1 MTTPEAR
8 GGRSFAA
15 DPVVETPGELSPIW
29 AAQLVSCVVD
39 ENVGLPDAA
48 VLTFR
53 DPDHEFLQSTGITIG
68 TPLKVSV
75 VTVSG
80 QARERLFNGE
90 VTGMEVDRDSTGS
103 FTVVR
108 AYSKAHRLQRGRK
121 VVAYRNMTASAIVRK
136 VAAGAGLTCGTV
148 EAAPVTYK
156 QLSQANVSDWDFLQ
170 FLAGES
176 GAQVRVDD
184 KGVLQFTKPEK
195 ASGAPAPST
204 PATRNPMVLEYG
216 RNLLALR
223 ASLSAADGAS
233 QVEVRGWDV
242 ITKKPLV
249 ARKPSVNSDTVVPGL
264 SPALAARFGKSS
276 KLTVT
281 DTPYRTQ
288 AETTAVADAVADQVS
303 AGFGELE
310 VLAEGNPRLRA
321 GKPVALGNVGQAF
334 SGKYTATAV
343 QHVLEP
349 HGGYRT
355 TVWVSA
361 SPDRSLTG
369 LVTGANAP
377 GRGPRMPGLAIGVVT
392 DVREQGGAQNG
403 GVRLKFPWLDDTYVT
418 DWVRTVQWGGKGG
431 GGVVSPEV
439 NDEVLVGFEQGLLD
453 SPYVIGGLY
462 NGVDKPSPHD
472 IPLIDKTTGKVNRRS
487 IVSRSG
493 HRVELLDARAP
504 GRSGV
509 RLRSADERLEVF
521 LDNRRDRI
529 ELTVY
534 AAKGGTKPLS
544 SVVLDKNGIT
554 LDARQGDVSVS
565 GRNVDINGRVGVKIG
580 GRTVDIDGSQYVNIK
595 GRTGVTVDGGLLGV
609 LKAKLIRIN

>member
-15 DPVVETPGELSPIW
+15 DPVIETPGELPRIW

-39 ENVGLPDAA
+39 ENMGLPDAA

-53 DPDHEFLQSTGITIG
+53 DPDHEFLRATGITIG
-68 TPLKVSV
+68 TPVRVSV

-80 QARERLFNGE
+80 QARERLFDGE
-90 VTGMEVDRDSTGS
+90 VTGLEVDRDRTGS

-108 AYSKAHRLQRGRK
+108 AYSRAHRLQRGRK
-121 VVAYRNMTASAIVRK
+121 VVAYRNMTAEAIVRK
-136 VAAGAGLTCGTV
+136 VAAGAGLACGRV
-148 EAAPVTYK
+148 EAAPVTYG

-170 FLAGES
+170 YLAQES
-176 GAQVRVDD
+176 GAQVHVDD
-184 KGVLQFTKPEK
+184 KGLLHFAPPQK

-204 PATRNPMVLEYG
+204 SATRNPMVLEYG

-242 ITKKPLV
+242 TTKRPLV
-249 ARKPSVNSDTVVPGL
+249 ARAPSVESDTVVPGL
-264 SPALAARFGKSS
+264 SPALSARFGRSS

-288 AETTAVADAVADQVS
+288 AETTAAADATAAHVS
-303 AGFGELE
+303 ASFGELE
-310 VLAEGNPRLRA
+310 AVVEGNPRLRA
-321 GKPVALGNVGQAF
+321 GLPVALGNVGQAF
-334 SGKYTATAV
+334 SGRYTATAV

-377 GRGPRMPGLAIGVVT
+377 ARSPRMPGLAIGVVT
-392 DVREQGGAQNG
+392 DVREPGGSQNG
-403 GVRLKFPWLDDTYVT
+403 AVRLKFPWLDDTYVT

-462 NGVDKPSPHD
+462 NGVDTPSAHD
-472 IPLIDKTTGKVNRRS
+472 VPLVDGTSGRVNRRS
-487 IVSRSG
+487 LVSRSG

-504 GRSGV
+504 GPSGV

-521 LDNRRDRI
+521 LDDRRDRI

-534 AAKGGTKPLS
+534 AGRTRQALT
-544 SVVLDKNGIT
+544 SVRLDRKGIT
-554 LDARQGDVSVS
+554 LDAGRGDVSVS
-565 GRNVDINGRVGVKIG
+565 GRNVDIQGRVGVNVA
-580 GRTVDIDGSQYVNIK
+580 GRKVRVSGSSE
-595 GRTGVTVDGGLLGV
+595 VTVDGGLLGV

>member
-1 MTTPEAR
+1 MSTAVER

-15 DPVVETPGELSPIW
+15 DPIVETPAELPPVW

-53 DPDHEFLQSTGITIG
+53 DPDHEFLQKTGITIG

-80 QARERLFNGE
+80 QARERLFTGE
-90 VTGMEVDRDSTGS
+90 VTALELDRDRTGS

-121 VVAYRNMTASAIVRK
+121 VVAYRNMTAAAIVRK
-136 VAAGAGLTCGTV
+136 VAAGAGLVCGTV
-148 EAAPVTYK
+148 QAAPVTYR

-170 FLAGES
+170 FLAAES

-184 KGVLQFTKPEK
+184 KGLLQFTKPEK

-204 PATRNPMVLEYG
+204 SATRNPMVLEYG

-223 ASLSAADGAS
+223 ASLSAADGAQ

-242 ITKKPLV
+242 TTKRPLV
-249 ARKPSVNSDTVVPGL
+249 AARPSVDSDAVVPGL
-264 SPALAARFGKSS
+264 SPAFAARFGRS

-288 AETTAVADAVADQVS
+288 AETKAVADAVADQVS

-310 VLAEGNPRLRA
+310 VLAEGNPKLRA

-377 GRGPRMPGLAIGVVT
+377 SRGPRIPGLAIGVVT
-392 DVREQGGAQNG
+392 DVREPGGSESGA
-403 GVRLKFPWLDDTYVT
+403 VKLKFPWLDDTYVT

-472 IPLIDKTTGKVNRRS
+472 VPLIDRTTGKVNRRS
-487 IVSRSG
+487 FVSRSG

-504 GRSGV
+504 DRSGV
-509 RLRSADERLEVF
+509 RLMTADEHMEVF
-521 LDNRRDRI
+521 LDDRRDRI

-534 AAKGGTKPLS
+534 SGRGKARQPLS
-544 SVVLDKNGIT
+544 SVVLDKKGIT
-554 LDARQGDVSVS
+554 LDAGRGDVSVS
-565 GRNVDINGRVGVKIG
+565 GRNVDIQGRVDVKVG
-580 GRTVDIDGSQYVNIK
+580 GRNVNVTGSS
-595 GRTGVTVDGGLLGV
+595 GVTVDGGLLGV

>member
-1 MTTPEAR
+1 MTAGAR
-8 GGRSFAA
+8 DGRSFAA
-15 DPVVETPGELSPIW
+15 DPIVEAPGELPPAW

-53 DPDHEFLQSTGITIG
+53 DPDHEFLRKTGITIG

-75 VTVSG
+75 VTVTG

-90 VTGMEVDRDSTGS
+90 VTALEVDRDRTGS

-136 VAAGAGLTCGTV
+136 VAAGAGLACGTV
-148 EAAPVTYK
+148 QAAPVTYQ
-156 QLSQANVSDWDFLQ
+156 QLSQANVSDWEFLQ
-170 FLAGES
+170 FLAAES

-184 KGVLQFTKPEK
+184 KGLLQFTKPQK

-204 PATRNPMVLEYG
+204 SATRNPMVLEYG

-223 ASLSAADGAS
+223 ASLSAADGAQ

-242 ITKKPLV
+242 TTKRPLV
-249 ARKPSVNSDTVVPGL
+249 ARMPSVNSDTVVPGL
-264 SPALAARFGKSS
+264 SPALAARFGTSS

-288 AETTAVADAVADQVS
+288 AETKAVADAVADQVG

-310 VLAEGNPRLRA
+310 AVAEGNPLLRA

-334 SGKYTATAV
+334 SGRYTATAV

-377 GRGPRMPGLAIGVVT
+377 ARGPRMPGLAIGVVT
-392 DVREQGGAQNG
+392 DVREPGGAENG
-403 GVRLKFPWLDDTYVT
+403 AVKLTFPWLDDTYTT

-472 IPLIDKTTGKVNRRS
+472 VPLIDKTTGKVNRRS
-487 IVSRSG
+487 FVSRSG
-493 HRVELLDARAP
+493 HRMELLDARAP
-504 GRSGV
+504 GLSGV
-509 RLRSADERLEVF
+509 RLVSADERLEVR
-521 LDNRRDRI
+521 LDQRRGRI

-534 AAKGGTKPLS
+534 ARKGSSPLS
-544 SVVLDKNGIT
+544 SVVLDKKGIT
-554 LDARQGDVSVS
+554 LDAGRGDVSVS
-565 GRNVDINGRVGVKIG
+565 GRNVDIQGRVGVTIG
-580 GRTVDIDGSQYVNIK
+580 GRDVNIS
-595 GRTGVTVDGGLLGV
+595 GSSGVTVDGGLLGV
-609 LKAKLIRIN
+609 LKAKLIKIN

>member
-1 MTTPEAR
+1 MSTAVER

-15 DPVVETPGELSPIW
+15 DPIVETPAELPQIW
-29 AAQLVSCVVD
+29 AAQLVNCVVD

-53 DPDHEFLQSTGITIG
+53 DPDHEFLQKTGITIG

-80 QARERLFNGE
+80 QARELLFSGE
-90 VTGMEVDRDSTGS
+90 VTALELDRDRTGS

-121 VVAYRNMTASAIVRK
+121 VVAYRNMTAAAIVRK
-136 VAAGAGLTCGTV
+136 VAAGAGLVCGTV
-148 EAAPVTYK
+148 QAAPVTYQ

-170 FLAGES
+170 FLAAES

-184 KGVLQFTKPEK
+184 KGLLQFTKPEK

-223 ASLSAADGAS
+223 ASLSAADGAQ

-242 ITKKPLV
+242 TTKRPLV
-249 ARKPSVNSDTVVPGL
+249 AARPSVDSDTVVPGL
-264 SPALAARFGKSS
+264 SPALAARFGKS

-288 AETTAVADAVADQVS
+288 AETKAVADAVADQVS

-310 VLAEGNPRLRA
+310 VLAEGNPKLRA

-377 GRGPRMPGLAIGVVT
+377 SRGPRIPGLAIGVVT
-392 DVREQGGAQNG
+392 DVREPGGAESG
-403 GVRLKFPWLDDTYVT
+403 AVKLKFPWLDDTYVT

-472 IPLIDKTTGKVNRRS
+472 VPLIDKTTGKVNRRS
-487 IVSRSG
+487 VVSRSG

-509 RLRSADERLEVF
+509 RLMTADEHMEVF
-521 LDNRRDRI
+521 LDDRRDRI

-534 AAKGGTKPLS
+534 SGKGKARQPLS
-544 SVVLDKNGIT
+544 SVVLDKKGIT
-554 LDARQGDVSVS
+554 LDAGRGDVSVS
-565 GRNVDINGRVGVKIG
+565 GRNVDIQGRVDVKVG
-580 GRTVDIDGSQYVNIK
+580 GRNVNVTGSS
-595 GRTGVTVDGGLLGV
+595 GVTVDGGLLGV

>member
-1 MTTPEAR
+1 MSER
-8 GGRSFAA
+8 GGRAFAA
-15 DPVVETPGELSPIW
+15 DPVIEAPGELPPSW
-29 AAQLVSCVVD
+29 AAQVVSCVVD

-48 VLTFR
+48 VVTFR
-53 DPDHEFLQSTGITIG
+53 DPDHEFLAATGITIG

-75 VTVSG
+75 VTASG
-80 QARERLFNGE
+80 QSRERLFSGE
-90 VTGMEVDRDSTGS
+90 VTALEIDRDRTGS

-136 VAAGAGLTCGTV
+136 VAAGAGLAVGKV
-148 EAAPVTYK
+148 EAAPITYK

-184 KGVLQFTKPEK
+184 KGLLQFVKPKK

-204 PATRNPMVLEYG
+204 SAVRSPLVLEYG
-216 RNLLALR
+216 RNLIALN

-242 ITKKPLV
+242 ANKKPLKSP
-249 ARKPSVNSDTVVPGL
+249 KPSVVSDTVVPGL
-264 SPALAARFGKSS
+264 APQAAARFGKS

-281 DTPYRTQ
+281 DTPYRTL
-288 AETTAVADAVADQVS
+288 AETNAVADAVADHVS
-303 AGFGELE
+303 AGFAELE
-310 VLAEGNPRLRA
+310 ILAEGNPLLRA
-321 GKPVALGNVGQAF
+321 GKPVALGNVGKAF

-349 HGGYRT
+349 QGGYRT
-355 TVWVSA
+355 RVWVSA
-361 SPDRSLTG
+361 SPDRSVTG

-377 GRGPRMPGLAIGVVT
+377 SRGPRMPGLAIGVVT
-392 DVREQGGAQNG
+392 DVRDPAGGERGA
-403 GVRLKFPWLDDTYVT
+403 VRLKFPWLDDTYVT

-462 NGVDKPSPHD
+462 NGVDQPSQHD
-472 IPLIDKTTGKVNRRS
+472 VPLIDKTTGKVNRRS
-487 IVSRSG
+487 VVSRSG

-504 GRSGV
+504 GPSGV
-509 RLRSADERLEVF
+509 RLRTADERLEVF
-521 LDNRRDRI
+521 LDERRGRI

-534 AAKGGTKPLS
+534 ARGKQALT
-544 SVVLDKNGIT
+544 SVVLDREGIT
-554 LDARQGDVSVS
+554 LDAGRGDVNVS
-565 GRNVDINGRVGVKIG
+565 GRNVDIQGQLGVKIG
-580 GRTVDIDGSQYVNIK
+580 GRNVSVDGT
-595 GRTGVTVDGGLLGV
+595 TGVTIDGGLLGV

>member
-1 MTTPEAR
+1 VTTPEAR

-15 DPVVETPGELSPIW
+15 DPVIQTPAELPQIW
-29 AAQLVSCVVD
+29 AAQLASCVVD

-53 DPDHEFLQSTGITIG
+53 DPDHEFLQATGITIG
-68 TPLKVSV
+68 TPLQVSV

-80 QARERLFNGE
+80 QARERLFSGE
-90 VTGMEVDRDSTGS
+90 VTALELDRDGTGS

-121 VVAYRNMTASAIVRK
+121 VVAYRNMTAAAIVRE
-136 VAAGAGLTCGTV
+136 VAAGAGLACGKV
-148 EAAPVTYK
+148 EAAPVTYE

-176 GAQVRVDD
+176 GAQVHVDD
-184 KGVLQFTKPEK
+184 KGLLQFAKPQK
-195 ASGAPAPST
+195 ASRAPALST

-223 ASLSAADGAS
+223 ASLSAADGAQ

-242 ITKKPLV
+242 TTKRPLV

-264 SPALAARFGKSS
+264 SPEFAARFGKSS

-281 DTPYRTQ
+281 DTPYRTH
-288 AETTAVADAVADQVS
+288 AETKAVADAMAAQVS

-310 VLAEGNPRLRA
+310 AVVEGNPKLRA
-321 GKPVALGNVGQAF
+321 GEPMTLGNVGQAF

-343 QHVLEP
+343 RHVLEP

-377 GRGPRMPGLAIGVVT
+377 SRGPRMPGLAIGVVT
-392 DVREQGGAQNG
+392 DVREPGGAETG
-403 GVRLKFPWLDDTYVT
+403 AVRLKFPWLDDTYVT
-418 DWVRTVQWGGKGG
+418 DWVRTVQWGGRGG
-431 GGVVSPEV
+431 GGVVGPEV

-472 IPLIDKTTGKVNRRS
+472 VPLIDKTTGKVNRRS

-509 RLRSADERLEVF
+509 RLMSADERLEVF

-534 AAKGGTKPLS
+534 AQKGRRQPLT
-544 SVVLDKNGIT
+544 SVLLDKNGIT
-554 LDARQGDVSVS
+554 LDAGRGDVSVS
-565 GRNVDINGRVGVKIG
+565 GRNVDIQGRVGVKIG
-580 GRTVDIDGSQYVNIK
+580 GRTVSVNGSSD
-595 GRTGVTVDGGLLGV
+595 VTVDGGLLGV
-609 LKAKLIRIN
+609 LRAKLIRIN

>member
-1 MTTPEAR
+1 MTTEAR
-8 GGRSFAA
+8 GRLFAA
-15 DPVVETPGELSPIW
+15 DPVVGTPAELPQIW

-48 VLTFR
+48 QLTFR
-53 DPDHEFLQSTGITIG
+53 DPDHEFLQATGITMG
-68 TPLKVSV
+68 TPLNVSV

-80 QARERLFNGE
+80 KASERLFNGE
-90 VTGMEVDRDSTGS
+90 VTALELDRDSTGS

-121 VVAYRNMTASAIVRK
+121 VVAYRNMTGSAIVRQ
-136 VAAGAGLTCGTV
+136 VAAGAGLACGTV
-148 EAAPVTYK
+148 DAGKIVYK

-170 FLAGES
+170 FLAAES
-176 GAQVRVDD
+176 GALVRVDD
-184 KGVLQFTKPEK
+184 KGLLQFTKPVK
-195 ASGAPAPST
+195 ASGAPAPTTSSS
-204 PATRNPMVLEYG
+204 RNPMVLEYG
-216 RNLLALR
+216 ANLLALR

-242 ITKKPLV
+242 TNKKPLTSP
-249 ARKPSVNSDTVVPGL
+249 APSVISETVLPGL
-264 SPALAARFGKSS
+264 SPQFASARFGKSA
-276 KLTVT
+276 KLAVT
-281 DTPYRTQ
+281 DTPYRTM
-288 AETTAVADAVADQVS
+288 AETAAVAKSVAGQVS
-303 AGFGELE
+303 ARFAELE
-310 VLAEGNPRLRA
+310 AVAEGNPQLRA

-343 QHVLEP
+343 RHVLEP

-369 LVTGANAP
+369 LVTGTDAP
-377 GRGPRMPGLAIGVVT
+377 GRGSRMPGLAIGVVT
-392 DVREQGGAQNG
+392 DVQEIGGAESG
-403 GVRLKFPWLDDTYVT
+403 SVKLKFPWLDDTYTT

-431 GGVVSPEV
+431 GGVFSPEV

-472 IPLIDKTTGKVNRRS
+472 KVPLIDKTTGKVNRRS

-493 HRVELLDARAP
+493 HRMELLDARAP

-509 RLRSADERLEVF
+509 RLTTANERLEVF
-521 LDNRRDRI
+521 LDDRRDRI
-529 ELTVY
+529 EVIVY
-534 AAKGGTKPLS
+534 AQKDRRRPLT
-544 SVVLDKNGIT
+544 SVVLDKKGIT
-554 LDARQGDVSVS
+554 LDAGRGDVSVS
-565 GRNVDINGRVGVKIG
+565 GRNVDIQGKVGVTIG
-580 GRTVDIDGSQYVNIK
+580 GRKVSVN
-595 GRTGVTVDGGLLGV
+595 GRADVTVDGGLLAV
-609 LKAKLIRIN
+609 LKARLIRIN

>member
-1 MTTPEAR
+1 MSPAGER
-8 GGRSFAA
+8 DGRSFAA
-15 DPVVETPGELSPIW
+15 DPVVEAPGELPPTW

-53 DPDHEFLQSTGITIG
+53 DPDHEFLKKTGITIG

-75 VTVSG
+75 VTVTG
-80 QARERLFNGE
+80 TARERLFNGE
-90 VTGMEVDRDSTGS
+90 VTALEVDRDRTGS

-136 VAAGAGLTCGTV
+136 VAAGAGLACGTV
-148 EAAPVTYK
+148 QAAPVTYK

-170 FLAGES
+170 FLAAES

-184 KGVLQFTKPEK
+184 KGMLQFTKPKK

-204 PATRNPMVLEYG
+204 SAAKNPLVLEYG

-223 ASLSAADGAS
+223 ASLSASDGAS

-242 ITKKPLV
+242 TTKRPLV
-249 ARKPSVNSDTVVPGL
+249 AKKPSVKSDTVVPGL
-264 SPALAARFGKSS
+264 SPALAAKFGKSS

-288 AETTAVADAVADQVS
+288 AETKAVADAVADQVS
-303 AGFGELE
+303 AGFAELE
-310 VLAEGNPRLRA
+310 VLAEGNPLLRA

-349 HGGYRT
+349 HGGFRT

-377 GRGPRMPGLAIGVVT
+377 SRGPRMPGLAIGVVT
-392 DVREQGGAQNG
+392 DVREPAGAENG
-403 GVRLKFPWLDDTYVT
+403 SVKLKFPWLDDTYTT
-418 DWVRTVQWGGKGG
+418 DWVRTVQMGGKGG

-472 IPLIDKTTGKVNRRS
+472 VPLIDKTSGKVNRRS

-493 HRVELLDARAP
+493 HRMELLDARTK
-504 GRSGV
+504 SGL
-509 RLRSADERLEVF
+509 RLVTADELLEVF
-521 LDNRRDRI
+521 LDDRMNRI
-529 ELTVY
+529 EVTVY
-534 AAKGGTKPLS
+534 SGKGRARTART
-544 SVVLDKNGIT
+544 SVVLDSKGIT
-554 LDARQGDVSVS
+554 LDAKMGNVTVKGRQ
-565 GRNVDINGRVGVKIG
+565 VDINGTNGVN
-580 GRTVDIDGSQYVNIK
+580 IDGRSVNVTGK
-595 GRTGVTVDGGLLGV
+595 TGVTVDGGLLGV
-609 LKAKLIRIN
+609 LKARLIKIN

>member
-1 MTTPEAR
+1 MTAETR
-8 GGRSFAA
+8 GRLFAA
-15 DPVVETPGELSPIW
+15 DPVVETPAELPQIW

-48 VLTFR
+48 QLTFR
-53 DPDHEFLQSTGITIG
+53 DPDHEFLQATGITIG

-80 QARERLFNGE
+80 QARELLFNGE
-90 VTGMEVDRDSTGS
+90 VTALELDRDSTGS

-136 VAAGAGLTCGTV
+136 VAAGAGLACGTV
-148 EAAPVTYK
+148 QAAPVTYK

-176 GAQVRVDD
+176 GALVRVDD
-184 KGVLQFTKPEK
+184 KGLLQFTKPVK

-204 PATRNPMVLEYG
+204 SSSRDPMVLEYG
-216 RNLLALR
+216 ANLLALR

-242 ITKKPLV
+242 TTKKPLV
-249 ARKPSVNSDTVVPGL
+249 SRQPSVTSDTVVPGL
-264 SPALAARFGKSS
+264 SPALAAARFGKSA

-281 DTPYRTQ
+281 DTPYRTLS
-288 AETTAVADAVADQVS
+288 ETTAVAGAVSDQVS

-310 VLAEGNPRLRA
+310 AVAEGNPQLRA

-355 TVWVSA
+355 TVWVGA
-361 SPDRSLTG
+361 GPDRSLTG
-369 LVTGANAP
+369 LVAGADAP
-377 GRGPRMPGLAIGVVT
+377 GRGARLPGLAIGVVT
-392 DVREQGGAQNG
+392 DIREIGGAEAG
-403 GVRLKFPWLDDTYVT
+403 SVKLKFPWLDDTYTT

-431 GGVVSPEV
+431 GGVFSPEV

-462 NGVDKPSPHD
+462 NGVDKPSPHKV
-472 IPLIDKTTGKVNRRS
+472 PLIDNATGKVNRRS
-487 IVSRSG
+487 VVSRSG
-493 HRVELLDARAP
+493 HRMELLDARAP
-504 GRSGV
+504 GQSGL
-509 RLRSADERLEVF
+509 RLVSGDERLEVS
-521 LDNRRDRI
+521 LDQRRGRI

-534 AAKGGTKPLS
+534 AGKGRQPLT
-544 SVVLDKNGIT
+544 SVLLDKKGIT
-554 LDARQGDVSVS
+554 LDAGRGDVSIS
-565 GRNVDINGRVGVKIG
+565 GGNVDIQGRVGVKIG
-580 GRTVDIDGSQYVNIK
+580 GRTVSVTGSSD
-595 GRTGVTVDGGLLGV
+595 VTVDGGLLGV

>member
-1 MTTPEAR
+1 MSGAES

-15 DPVVETPGELSPIW
+15 DPIVEAPGELAPIW

-39 ENVGLPDAA
+39 ENVGLPDTA
-48 VLTFR
+48 VLTYR
-53 DPDHEFLQSTGITIG
+53 DPDHEFLRATGITIG
-68 TPLKVSV
+68 SPLRVSV
-75 VTVSG
+75 MTVKG

-90 VTGMEVDRDSTGS
+90 VTALEIDRDRTGS

-121 VVAYRNMTASAIVRK
+121 VVAYRNMTAAAIVRK
-136 VAAGAGLTCGTV
+136 VAAGAGLAVGKV

-170 FLAGES
+170 YLAAES
-176 GAQVRVDD
+176 GALVRVDD
-184 KGVLQFTKPEK
+184 QGLLQFTKPTK

-204 PATRNPMVLEYG
+204 SAARNPMVLEYG

-223 ASLSAADGAS
+223 AALSAADGAS
-233 QVEVRGWDV
+233 KVQVRGWDV
-242 ITKKPLV
+242 TTKRPLV
-249 ARKPSVNSDTVVPGL
+249 AEQPSVVSDTVAPGL
-264 SPALAARFGKSS
+264 SPQLGARFGTSAVA
-276 KLTVT
+276 VT

-288 AETTAVADAVADQVS
+288 AETTAVAKAAAGQVS

-310 VLAEGNPRLRA
+310 AVAEGNPMLRA

-334 SGKYTATAV
+334 SGRYTATAV

-361 SPDRSLTG
+361 SPDRSLAG

-377 GRGPRMPGLAIGVVT
+377 GRGPRIPGLAIGVVT
-392 DVREQGGAQNG
+392 DVREPNGSQRGA
-403 GVRLKFPWLDDTYVT
+403 VRLQFPWLDDTYVT

-462 NGVDKPSPHD
+462 NGVDQPSPHD
-472 IPLIDKTTGKVNRRS
+472 VPLIDKTSGKVNRRS
-487 IVSRSG
+487 VVSRSG

-504 GRSGV
+504 GPSGL
-509 RLRSADERLEVF
+509 RLVTGDERLEVRM
-521 LDNRRDRI
+521 DDRRDRI

-534 AAKGGTKPLS
+534 AGRGRPLT
-544 SVVLDKNGIT
+544 SVLLDKNGIT
-554 LDARQGDVSVS
+554 LDARRGTVKVS
-565 GRNVDINGRVGVKIG
+565 GRQ
-580 GRTVDIDGSQYVNIK
+580 VDIDG
-595 GRTGVTVDGGLLGV
+595 TAGVTIGGRSVQVNGTSDVTINGGLLGV
-609 LKAKLIRIN
+609 LKARLIRIN

>member
-1 MTTPEAR
+1 MTAEAR
-8 GGRSFAA
+8 GRLFTA
-15 DPVVETPGELSPIW
+15 DPVVEAPAELPQIW

-48 VLTFR
+48 QLTFR
-53 DPDHEFLQSTGITIG
+53 DPDHEFLQATGITIG

-80 QARERLFNGE
+80 QARELLFNGE
-90 VTGMEVDRDSTGS
+90 VTALELDRDSTGS

-136 VAAGAGLTCGTV
+136 VAAGAGLACGTV
-148 EAAPVTYK
+148 QAAPVTYK

-176 GAQVRVDD
+176 GALVRVDD
-184 KGVLQFTKPEK
+184 KGLLQFTKPVK

-204 PATRNPMVLEYG
+204 SSSRDPMVLEYG
-216 RNLLALR
+216 ANLLALR

-242 ITKKPLV
+242 TTKKPLV
-249 ARKPSVNSDTVVPGL
+249 SRQPSVTSDTVVPGL
-264 SPALAARFGKSS
+264 SPALAAARFGKSA

-281 DTPYRTQ
+281 DTPYRTL
-288 AETTAVADAVADQVS
+288 AETTAVADAVSDQVS
-303 AGFGELE
+303 AGFAELE
-310 VLAEGNPRLRA
+310 AVAEGNPRLRA

-343 QHVLEP
+343 RHVLEP

-369 LVTGANAP
+369 LVTGADAP
-377 GRGPRMPGLAIGVVT
+377 GRGSRLPGLAIGVVT
-392 DVREQGGAQNG
+392 DVREIGGAENG
-403 GVRLKFPWLDDTYVT
+403 SVKLKFPWLDDTYTT

-431 GGVVSPEV
+431 GGVFSPEV

-462 NGVDKPSPHD
+462 NGVDKPSPHKV
-472 IPLIDKTTGKVNRRS
+472 PLIDKATGKVNRRS
-487 IVSRSG
+487 VVSRSG
-493 HRVELLDARAP
+493 HRMELLDARAP
-504 GRSGV
+504 GQSGL
-509 RLRSADERLEVF
+509 RLVSGDERLEVS
-521 LDNRRDRI
+521 LDQRRGRI

-534 AAKGGTKPLS
+534 AGKGRQPLT
-544 SVVLDKNGIT
+544 SVLLDKKGIT
-554 LDARQGDVSVS
+554 LDAGRGDVSIS
-565 GRNVDINGRVGVKIG
+565 GGNVDIQGRVGVKIG
-580 GRTVDIDGSQYVNIK
+580 GRTVSVTGSAD
-595 GRTGVTVDGGLLGV
+595 VTVDGGLLGV

>member
-15 DPVVETPGELSPIW
+15 DPVVEAPGELPQIW

-39 ENVGLPDAA
+39 ENVGLPDTA
-48 VLTFR
+48 VLTYR
-53 DPDHEFLQSTGITIG
+53 DPDNEFLKSTGITLG

-75 VTVSG
+75 VTVAG
-80 QARERLFNGE
+80 QAREQLFNGE
-90 VTGMEVDRDSTGS
+90 VTAVEIDRDGTGS

-121 VVAYRNMTASAIVRK
+121 VVAYRNMTAAAIVRK
-136 VAAGAGLTCGTV
+136 VAAGAGLPVGKV

-170 FLAGES
+170 YLAGES

-184 KGVLQFTKPEK
+184 KGVLQFTRPEP

-204 PATRNPMVLEYG
+204 PATQSPMVLEYG

-223 ASLSAADGAS
+223 AALSGADGAS

-242 ITKKPLV
+242 TTKTPLV
-249 ARKPSVNSDTVVPGL
+249 ARQPSVTSTTVQPGL
-264 SPALAARFGKSS
+264 SPSLASTFGASA

-288 AETTAVADAVADQVS
+288 AETTAAATAISAQVAS
-303 AGFGELE
+303 SFGELE
-310 VLAEGNPRLRA
+310 VVVEGSPRLRA
-321 GKPVALGNVGQAF
+321 GVPVALGNVGPAF
-334 SGKYTATAV
+334 SGRYTATAV
-343 QHVLEP
+343 HHSLDP

-361 SPDRSLTG
+361 SPDRSLAG
-369 LVTGANAP
+369 LATGANAP
-377 GRGPRMPGLAIGVVT
+377 GRGPRIPGLAIGVVT
-392 DVREQGGAQNG
+392 DVREPGGAQNG
-403 GVRLKFPWLDDTYVT
+403 AVRLKFPWLDDTYVS

-462 NGVDKPSPHD
+462 NGVDTPSKHD
-472 IPLIDKTTGKVNRRS
+472 VPLIDGTSGKVNRRS

-493 HRVELLDARAP
+493 HRVELLDPRSGP
-504 GRSGV
+504 SGV
-509 RLRSADERLEVF
+509 RLRTGDERMEVM
-521 LDNRRDRI
+521 LDDRNDRI
-529 ELTVY
+529 TLTVY
-534 AAKGGTKPLS
+534 AAGGRRALT
-544 SVVLDKNGIT
+544 SVRLDEHGIT
-554 LDARQGDVSVS
+554 LDAGTGKVSVKGAS
-565 GRNVDINGRVGVKIG
+565 
-580 GRTVDIDGSQYVNIK
+580 VDIDGTNSVK
-595 GRTGVTVDGGLLGV
+595 MSGRSATVSGQTDLTLDGGLLGV
-609 LKAKLIRIN
+609 LKADLVRIN

>member
-1 MTTPEAR
+1 MSTSDT

-15 DPVVETPGELSPIW
+15 DPIVEAPGELPPVW

-39 ENVGLPDAA
+39 ENVGLPDTA

-53 DPDHEFLQSTGITIG
+53 DPDHEFLKTTGITIG
-68 TPLKVSV
+68 TPLRVSV
-75 VTVSG
+75 VTVKG

-90 VTGMEVDRDSTGS
+90 VTALEIDRDRTGS

-136 VAAGAGLTCGTV
+136 VATGAGLAVGKV

-156 QLSQANVSDWDFLQ
+156 QLSQANVSDWEFLQ
-170 FLAGES
+170 YLAGES

-184 KGVLQFTKPEK
+184 KGLLQFTKPGK

-204 PATRNPMVLEYG
+204 SATRSPMVLEYG

-223 ASLSAADGAS
+223 ASLSAADGAAK
-233 QVEVRGWDV
+233 VRVRGWDTT
-242 ITKKPLV
+242 TKRPLMAEKPAV
-249 ARKPSVNSDTVVPGL
+249 VSDTVVPGMR
-264 SPALAARFGKSS
+264 PQAAAMFGAPVV
-276 KLTVT
+276 TVA

-288 AETTAVADAVADQVS
+288 AETAAVADATAAQIS

-310 VLAEGNPRLRA
+310 ALAEGNPMLRA
-321 GKPVALGNVGQAF
+321 GRPVALGNVGQAF
-334 SGKYTATAV
+334 SGRYTATAV

-377 GRGPRMPGLAIGVVT
+377 GRGPRMPGLAIGIVT
-392 DVREQGGAQNG
+392 DVREPNGSQRGA
-403 GVRLKFPWLDDTYVT
+403 VRLKFPWLDDTYVT

-462 NGVDKPSPHD
+462 NGVDQPSPHD
-472 IPLIDKTTGKVNRRS
+472 VPLIDKTSGKVNRRS
-487 IVSRSG
+487 VVSRSG
-493 HRVELLDARAP
+493 HRVELLDAPAP
-504 GRSGV
+504 GPSGL
-509 RLRSADERLEVF
+509 RLVTGDERLEVRM
-521 LDNRRDRI
+521 DDRKDRI
-529 ELTVY
+529 EVTVF
-534 AAKGGTKPLS
+534 AGKNRPLS
-544 SVVLDKNGIT
+544 SVVLDRQGIT
-554 LDARQGDVSVS
+554 LDAGQGTVKVTGRQVDIGATAGV
-565 GRNVDINGRVGVKIG
+565 NVD
-580 GRTVDIDGSQYVNIK
+580 GRTVKVAGTAD
-595 GRTGVTVDGGLLGV
+595 VTVDGGLLAV
-609 LKAKLIRIN
+609 LKARLIRIN

>member
-1 MTTPEAR
+1 MTTAAER

-15 DPVVETPGELSPIW
+15 DPVVETPGELPPIW

-53 DPDHEFLQSTGITIG
+53 DPDHEFLKKTGITIG

-80 QARERLFNGE
+80 KARERLFNGE
-90 VTGMEVDRDSTGS
+90 VTALEVDRDRTGS

-136 VAAGAGLTCGTV
+136 VAAGAGLACGTV
-148 EAAPVTYK
+148 QAAPITYK

-170 FLAGES
+170 FLAAES

-184 KGVLQFTKPEK
+184 KGLLQFTKPVK

-204 PATRNPMVLEYG
+204 SATRDPMVLEYG

-223 ASLSAADGAS
+223 ASLSAADGAQ

-242 ITKKPLV
+242 TTKRPLV
-249 ARKPSVNSDTVVPGL
+249 AKQPSVNSDTVVPGL

-288 AETTAVADAVADQVS
+288 AETKAVADAVADQVS

-310 VLAEGNPRLRA
+310 VVAEGNPLLRA

-377 GRGPRMPGLAIGVVT
+377 SRGPRIPGLAIGVVT
-392 DVREQGGAQNG
+392 DVREPAGAQNG
-403 GVRLKFPWLDDTYVT
+403 SVKLKFPWLDDTYTT

-431 GGVVSPEV
+431 GGVVSAEV

-462 NGVDKPSPHD
+462 NGVDKPSPHKV
-472 IPLIDKTTGKVNRRS
+472 PLIDKATGKVNRRS
-487 IVSRSG
+487 IASRSG
-493 HRVELLDARAP
+493 HRLELLDARAP
-504 GRSGV
+504 GQSG
-509 RLRSADERLEVF
+509 LRIVTGDERLEVR
-521 LDNRRDRI
+521 LDQRRGEI

-534 AAKGGTKPLS
+534 ARKGSSPLT
-544 SVVLDKNGIT
+544 SVLLDKKGIT
-554 LDARQGDVSVS
+554 LDARRGNVSVS

-580 GRTVDIDGSQYVNIK
+580 GRTVSVNGSSN
-595 GRTGVTVDGGLLGV
+595 VTVDGGLLGV
-609 LKAKLIRIN
+609 LKARLIKIN

>member
-1 MTTPEAR
+1 MSGSEP

-15 DPVVETPGELSPIW
+15 DPIVEAPGELPPIW

-39 ENVGLPDAA
+39 ENVGLPDTA
-48 VLTFR
+48 VLTYR
-53 DPDHEFLQSTGITIG
+53 DPDHEFLRATGITIG
-68 TPLKVSV
+68 SPLRVSV
-75 VTVSG
+75 MTVKG

-90 VTGMEVDRDSTGS
+90 VTALEIDRDRTGS

-121 VVAYRNMTASAIVRK
+121 VVAYRNMTAAAIVRK
-136 VAAGAGLTCGTV
+136 VAAGAGLAVGKV

-170 FLAGES
+170 YLAGES

-184 KGVLQFTKPEK
+184 QGLLQFTRPVK

-204 PATRNPMVLEYG
+204 SAVRNPMVLEYG

-223 ASLSAADGAS
+223 AALSAADGS
-233 QVEVRGWDV
+233 STVQVRGWDV
-242 ITKKPLV
+242 TTKRPLV
-249 ARKPSVNSDTVVPGL
+249 AQQPSVVSDTVVPGL
-264 SPALAARFGKSS
+264 GPQLAARFGKSAV
-276 KLTVT
+276 TVT

-288 AETTAVADAVADQVS
+288 AETTAVAKAAADRIS
-303 AGFGELE
+303 SGFGELE
-310 VLAEGNPRLRA
+310 AVAEGNPLLRA
-321 GKPVALGNVGQAF
+321 GKAIALGNVGQAF
-334 SGKYTATAV
+334 SGRYTATAV

-355 TVWVSA
+355 TVWVSS
-361 SPDRSLTG
+361 SPDRSLAG

-377 GRGPRMPGLAIGVVT
+377 GRGPRIPGLAIGVVT
-392 DVREQGGAQNG
+392 DVREPNGSQRGA
-403 GVRLKFPWLDDTYVT
+403 VRLKFPWLDDTYVT

-462 NGVDKPSPHD
+462 NGVDQPSPHD
-472 IPLIDKTTGKVNRRS
+472 VPLIDKTSGKVNRRS
-487 IVSRSG
+487 VVSRSG
-493 HRVELLDARAP
+493 HRVELLDAPAP
-504 GRSGV
+504 GPSGL
-509 RLRSADERLEVF
+509 RLVTGDERLEVRM
-521 LDNRRDRI
+521 DDRRDRI

-534 AAKGGTKPLS
+534 AGRGRPLT
-544 SVVLDKNGIT
+544 SVLMDKNGIT
-554 LDARQGDVSVS
+554 LDARQGTVKVS
-565 GRNVDINGRVGVKIG
+565 GRQ
-580 GRTVDIDGSQYVNIK
+580 VDIDGTAGVSIGGRSVRVN
-595 GRTGVTVDGGLLGV
+595 GTSDVTINGGLLAV
-609 LKAKLIRIN
+609 LKARLIRIN

>member
-1 MTTPEAR
+1 MSGAES

-15 DPVVETPGELSPIW
+15 DPIVESPGELAPIW

-39 ENVGLPDAA
+39 ENVGLPDTA
-48 VLTFR
+48 VLTYR
-53 DPDHEFLQSTGITIG
+53 DPDHEFLRATGITIG
-68 TPLKVSV
+68 SPLRVSV
-75 VTVSG
+75 MTVKG

-90 VTGMEVDRDSTGS
+90 VTALEIDRDRTGS

-108 AYSKAHRLQRGRK
+108 AYSKAHRLQRGRR
-121 VVAYRNMTASAIVRK
+121 VVAYRNMTAAAIVRK
-136 VAAGAGLTCGTV
+136 VAAGAGLAVGKV

-170 FLAGES
+170 YLAAES
-176 GAQVRVDD
+176 GALVRVDD
-184 KGVLQFTKPEK
+184 QGLLQFTKPTK

-204 PATRNPMVLEYG
+204 SAARNPMVLEYG

-223 ASLSAADGAS
+223 AALSAADGAS
-233 QVEVRGWDV
+233 KVQVRGWDV
-242 ITKKPLV
+242 TTKRPLV
-249 ARKPSVNSDTVVPGL
+249 AEQPSVVSDTVLPGL
-264 SPALAARFGKSS
+264 SPQLGARFGKSAVA
-276 KLTVT
+276 VT

-288 AETTAVADAVADQVS
+288 AETAAVAKAAAGQVS

-310 VLAEGNPRLRA
+310 AVAEGNPMLRA

-334 SGKYTATAV
+334 SGRYTATAV

-361 SPDRSLTG
+361 SPDRSLAG

-377 GRGPRMPGLAIGVVT
+377 GRGPRIPGLAIGVVT
-392 DVREQGGAQNG
+392 DVREPNGSQRGA
-403 GVRLKFPWLDDTYVT
+403 VRLQFPWLDDTYVT

-462 NGVDKPSPHD
+462 NGVDQPSPHD
-472 IPLIDKTTGKVNRRS
+472 VPLIDKTSGKVNRRS
-487 IVSRSG
+487 VVSRSG

-504 GRSGV
+504 GPSGL
-509 RLRSADERLEVF
+509 RLVTGDERLEVRM
-521 LDNRRDRI
+521 DDRRDRI

-534 AAKGGTKPLS
+534 AGRGRPLT
-544 SVVLDKNGIT
+544 SVLLDKNGIT
-554 LDARQGDVSVS
+554 LDARQGTVKVS
-565 GRNVDINGRVGVKIG
+565 GRQ
-580 GRTVDIDGSQYVNIK
+580 VDIDGTAGVSIGGRSVQVNGK
-595 GRTGVTVDGGLLGV
+595 SDVTINGGLLGV
-609 LKAKLIRIN
+609 LKARLIRIN

>member
-1 MTTPEAR
+1 MTTAAAR
-8 GGRSFAA
+8 DGRSFAA
-15 DPVVETPGELSPIW
+15 DPIVEAPGELPPTW
-29 AAQLVSCVVD
+29 AAQLVSCMVD

-53 DPDHEFLQSTGITIG
+53 DPDHEFLKKTGITIG
-68 TPLKVSV
+68 TPLKISV
-75 VTVSG
+75 VTVTG

-90 VTGMEVDRDSTGS
+90 VTALEVDRDRTGS

-136 VAAGAGLTCGTV
+136 VAAGAGLACGTV
-148 EAAPVTYK
+148 QAAPVTYK

-170 FLAGES
+170 FLAAES
-176 GAQVRVDD
+176 GAHVRVDD
-184 KGVLQFTKPEK
+184 KGLLQFTKPKK

-204 PATRNPMVLEYG
+204 SAARNPLVLEYG
-216 RNLLALR
+216 RNLLTLR
-223 ASLSAADGAS
+223 ASLSAADGAQ

-242 ITKKPLV
+242 TTKRPLV
-249 ARKPSVNSDTVVPGL
+249 ARQPSVNSATVVPGL

-288 AETTAVADAVADQVS
+288 AETTAVADAMAGQVS

-310 VLAEGNPRLRA
+310 VVAEGNPLLRA
-321 GKPVALGNVGQAF
+321 GKPVALGNVGHAF

-355 TVWVSA
+355 TVRVSA

-377 GRGPRMPGLAIGVVT
+377 SRGPRMPGLAIGVVT
-392 DVREQGGAQNG
+392 DVREPGGAENG
-403 GVRLKFPWLDDTYVT
+403 AVKLKFPWLDDTYTT

-472 IPLIDKTTGKVNRRS
+472 VPLIDKTTGKVNRRS

-504 GRSGV
+504 GPSGL
-509 RLRSADERLEVF
+509 RLVTGDERLEVL
-521 LDNRRDRI
+521 LDDRRDRI

-534 AAKGGTKPLS
+534 AGKGRQPLT
-544 SVVLDKNGIT
+544 SVLLDKKGIT
-554 LDARQGDVSVS
+554 LDAGRGNVSVS

-580 GRTVDIDGSQYVNIK
+580 GRSVSVTGSS
-595 GRTGVTVDGGLLGV
+595 GVTVDGGLLGV